1 MTLFAQAESSIWP
14 SVMIWAAPLW
24 CFGVVW
30 ITVGVRLWHGKP
42 VLPRQPRRPVPWKGI
57 DLLVVL
63 VVSLVIVSVILELL
77 CAGLD
82 SRITRS
88 PTMWDV
94 EKSTAAH
101 QVAQLMTE
109 GNAWIL
115 LLCGISVVVV
125 APIVEEFYFRVLLQG
140 WLEAGESRLRPFMP
154 LLGRLGAFGPI
165 FLSSLLF
172 ASQHFK
178 VAGPPQNMWMMAYRL
193 LALSIGSVISMALA
207 IVFLRVARGATAA
220 DFGWSLRHFPRDV
233 KLGVLAFAAL
243 ALPIYGTQIVLA
255 SLLPKSV
262 PPDPFPLF
270 LLAVALG
277 ILYYR
282 THRIVPAI
290 ALHMSLNFTS
300 LTMFWL
306 SLP

>member
-1 MTLFAQAESSIWP
+1 MTLFAQ
-14 SVMIWAAPLW
+14 SVVIAAVLW
-24 CFGVVW
+24 CFGAVW

-42 VLPRQPRRPVPWKGI
+42 VLPRQPRRPVPWKGV
-57 DLLVVL
+57 DLLAVL
-63 VVSLVIVSVILELL
+63 VVNLVIVSVISGLL
-77 CAGLD
+77 YACLD
-82 SRITRS
+82 SRITQS
-88 PTMWDV
+88 PTIWDV
-94 EKSTAAH
+94 EKSTGAH

-115 LLCGISVVVV
+115 LLCGISAVVV

-140 WLEAGESRLRPFMP
+140 WLEAGERRLRPFMP

-172 ASQHFK
+172 ARMHFR
-178 VAGPPQNMWMMAYRL
+178 VAGPPQNMWMMAYGL
-193 LALSIGSVISMALA
+193 LALSIGSVISMVLA
-207 IVFLRVARGATAA
+207 ILFLRVARGATAA

-262 PPDPFPLF
+262 SPDPFSLF

-277 ILYYR
+277 IIYYR

-300 LTMFWL
+300 LTVAWL
-306 SLP
+306 SLQ

>member
-1 MTLFAQAESSIWP
+1 MTLFAQAEP
-14 SVMIWAAPLW
+14 SVWSSMVIAAVL
-24 CFGVVW
+24 CGFVVVW
-30 ITVGVRLWHGKP
+30 TTIGTRLWHGKP

-57 DLLVVL
+57 DLLAVL
-63 VVSLVIVSVILELL
+63 VVNLVIVSAVSGLL
-77 CAGLD
+77 YSCLD

-94 EKSTAAH
+94 EKSTTAH

-109 GNAWIL
+109 GDVWIL
-115 LLCGISVVVV
+115 LLCGISAVVV
-125 APIVEEFYFRVLLQG
+125 APIAEEFYFRVLLQG

-165 FLSSLLF
+165 FLRSLLF
-172 ASQHFK
+172 ARMHFR
-178 VAGPPQNMWMMAYRL
+178 VAGPPRNIWMIAYGL

-207 IVFLRVARGATAA
+207 IAFLRVARGATAT

-243 ALPIYGTQIVLA
+243 ALPIYGTQIALA

-262 PPDPFPLF
+262 PPDPFALFPLA
-270 LLAVALG
+270 LALG

-290 ALHMSLNFTS
+290 TLHMSLNFTS
-300 LTMFWL
+300 LTVAWL